1 MNEFSEEVLTDMDEI
16 LRDMEI
22 DDCIDTIFYKLD
34 TIRDVISR
42 AKTNKAI
49 SDVYYNILSVL
60 CDRIEAENR
69 KMKDLV
75 EEII

>member
-22 DDCIDTIFYKLD
+22 DDCIDTIFWKLD
-34 TIRDVISR
+34 TIRDVISK
-42 AKTNKAI
+42 AKENKAI

-60 CDRIEAENR
+60 CDIIEAKNR
-69 KMKDLV
+69 KMKELV